1 MDAAVAEETV
11 GEAVLEAPGVESLTD
26 EAPGLD
32 VPGPKAPVIETLV
45 EQYLRMLANE
55 RGASAH
61 TLRAYG
67 RELEGFAAWAVER
80 FGPER
85 GAEKIEHTDIR
96 AYLGVLYERGLGK
109 ASVARALA
117 AIRSWFK
124 WLARAGH
131 VPQNVASLVAT
142 PRLPKHLP
150 RVPSIEQMA
159 RVVDSVSADAASWPA
174 RDAAILELLYG
185 CGIRNAE
192 LTGLNLGDIHW
203 ANEAILIRGK
213 GQKQRYVPLG
223 DAAAAALRTYM
234 AERSARLAAGGPT
247 NATGGTTRGTKFGA
261 ASGGATG
268 GTTHGTDSGTTTP
281 GARRGTKALF
291 VNLQLR
297 GLDKPGGDARLTTR
311 SVGRIVKR
319 IAVMRGLSAEVHP
332 HTLRH
337 AFGTHLL
344 EEGADLRAIQELL
357 GHERL
362 STTQRYTQLTTAQLT
377 QVYDKTH
384 PRARRG

>member
-1 MDAAVAEETV
+1 VSAEGAVAEAT
-11 GEAVLEAPGVESLTD
+11 ALEAPVLQVRVE
-26 EAPGLD
+26 E
-32 VPGPKAPVIETLV
+32 
-45 EQYLRMLANE
+45 YLRVLANE

-61 TLRAYG
+61 TLRAYR
-67 RELEGFAAWAVER
+67 RELEGFAAWAAEQ

-85 GAEKIEHTDIR
+85 GADSIEHTDIR
-96 AYLGVLYERGLGK
+96 AYLGVLYERGLQK
-109 ASVARALA
+109 ASAARALA

-131 VPQNVASLVAT
+131 VEQNVAALVAT

-159 RVVDSVSADAASWPA
+159 RVVDQVSADAASWPA
-174 RDAAILELLYG
+174 RDTAILELLYG
-185 CGIRNAE
+185 CGVRNAE
-192 LTGLNLGDIHW
+192 LTGLNLADIHW

-223 DAAAAALRTYM
+223 DAAAAALRTYI
-234 AERSARLAAGGPT
+234 AERSAKLAAEG
-247 NATGGTTRGTKFGA
+247 GA
-261 ASGGATG
+261 AQGSKSGVD
-268 GTTHGTDSGTTTP
+268 H
-281 GARRGTKALF
+281 GTKALF

-297 GLDKPGGDARLTTR
+297 GLDKPGGEARLTTR

-319 IAVMRGLSAEVHP
+319 IAMMRGLSADVHP

-384 PRARRG
+384 PRAGKSRVQGLGYRVWGLESRETVKK